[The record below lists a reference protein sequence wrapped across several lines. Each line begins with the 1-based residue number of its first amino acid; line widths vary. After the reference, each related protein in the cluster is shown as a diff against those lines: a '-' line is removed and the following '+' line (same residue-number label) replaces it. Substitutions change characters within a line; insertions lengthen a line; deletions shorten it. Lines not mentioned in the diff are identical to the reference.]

1 METRAHHV
9 LIGSFVLAMLI
20 GLVLTIIW
28 ASGSDGDRKYD
39 MYTVYFDT
47 AVTGLSSSGEV
58 RFSGLYVGSVEDIR
72 LDEDDPSRVKV
83 TIQVVEGTPIT
94 TNSVATLEVQG
105 LTGVSFIQIIA
116 DDTDHTQAGRPLERQ
131 EGEDYPVIPSRVTGL
146 QGVFMSAP
154 ELLDAGIRLLNQA
167 NKLVSDENIQKIVGV
182 IDNVQTVT
190 GGIADRTPEMEEAI
204 VLLRDALAT
213 VNNVATNIDNVT
225 RDDLPALIADLRD
238 AAENFETLGGT
249 LNDTVNENRPAL
261 AHFTSSALP
270 ELSQFAVE
278 ARRLAAALG
287 RIAERI
293 EQGPADFIFPPKTPQ
308 IEAPAE

>member
-9 LIGSFVLAMLI
+9 LIGSFVLAMLV
-20 GLVLTIIW
+20 GLVLTILW
-28 ASGSDGDRKYD
+28 ASGSDGDRDYD
-39 MYTVYFDT
+39 TYRIYFDT
-47 AVTGLSSSGEV
+47 AVTGLSPSGEV
-58 RFSGLYVGSVEDIR
+58 RYSGLYVGTVTDIR
-72 LDEDDPSRVKV
+72 LDPNNPSRVRV
-83 TIQVVEGTPIT
+83 TIEVVEGTPIT

-105 LTGVSFIQIIA
+105 LTGVSFVQIIA
-116 DDTDHTQAGRPLERQ
+116 NDSDRATAGAPLEAP

-167 NKLVSDENIQKIVGV
+167 NKIVSDENIQKIVAI
-182 IDNVQTVT
+182 IDDIQTVT
-190 GGIADRTPEMEEAI
+190 GGVAGRTPEIEEAI
-204 VLLRDALAT
+204 VLLRDALDKA
-213 VNNVATNIDNVT
+213 NQVALNINSLTEDE
-225 RDDLPALIADLRD
+225 LPLLIADLRT
-238 AAENFETLGGT
+238 AAQNFEELGGT
-249 LNDTVNENRPAL
+249 LNETVNENRPAI

-270 ELSQFAVE
+270 ELGQFAVE